1 MFNRSKAWA
10 LALLAAVF
18 VAGGAVAWGL
28 EDWMDDRGRSGR
40 RRGTDGM
47 VAFLDDKLDLRPAQR
62 DSVRAVFVR
71 HRAAM
76 DSIWSEVHPRVDS
89 VRATMRAEI
98 SAQLD
103 SAQRER
109 YAQLVARHAHQHRG
123 ADSVR
128 DTTGGRN

>member
-1 MFNRSKAWA
+1 VFNRSKAWA
-10 LALLAAVF
+10 LALLVAVF

-28 EDWMDDRGRSGR
+28 EDWMGDGRGGR
-40 RRGTDGM
+40 RRGTDAM
-47 VAFLDDKLDLRPAQR
+47 VNFLDERLDLTAAQR

-89 VRATMRAEI
+89 VRALMRAEI

-103 SAQRER
+103 SGQRER
-109 YAQLVARHAHQHRG
+109 YTQLVARHGHQHRR
-123 ADSVR
+123 ADSAR
-128 DTTGGRN
+128 DTTGGRE